1 MISAS
6 PSDVSSVA
14 VGAEAV
20 VQVDGPASV
29 CCQGVLVPM
38 PVKER
43 NKAMEMIAI
52 DIERETVWTLY
63 FCLYLCR

>member
-1 MISAS
+1 MYR
-6 PSDVSSVA
+6 
-14 VGAEAV
+14 
-20 VQVDGPASV
+20 
-29 CCQGVLVPM
+29 QGVLVPM
-38 PVKER
+38 PVKEG